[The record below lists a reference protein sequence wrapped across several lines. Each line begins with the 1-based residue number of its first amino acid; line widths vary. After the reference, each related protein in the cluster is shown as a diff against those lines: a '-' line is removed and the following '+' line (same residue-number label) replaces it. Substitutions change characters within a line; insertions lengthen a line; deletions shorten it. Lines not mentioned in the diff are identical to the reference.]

1 MDMFESAARGKY
13 RFPFKGQVTVED
25 LWDLSPKDLDS
36 IFKTLN
42 AQSKKANE
50 ESLLASKSATD
61 VVLDTKIEI
70 VRYIVG
76 VKLAEA
82 EREKVAKENREKKQ
96 RLAELIADKQ
106 DAELREKSVAELQAM
121 MAALD

>member
-76 VKLAEA
+76 VKLTEA
-82 EREKVAKENREKKQ
+82 EREKAAKENREKKQ

>member
-82 EREKVAKENREKKQ
+82 ECEKVAKENREKKQ

>member
-50 ESLLASKSATD
+50 ESLLASKRATD

-76 VKLAEA
+76 VQLAEA
-82 EREKVAKENREKKQ
+82 EG
-96 RLAELIADKQ
+96 
-106 DAELREKSVAELQAM
+106 
-121 MAALD
+121 

>member
-1 MDMFESAARGKY
+1 MFESAARGKY

-36 IFKTLN
+36 IFKALN

-76 VKLAEA
+76 VKLTEA
-82 EREKVAKENREKKQ
+82 EREKAAKENREKKQ

>member
-82 EREKVAKENREKKQ
+82 EREK
-96 RLAELIADKQ
+96 
-106 DAELREKSVAELQAM
+106 
-121 MAALD
+121 

>member
-1 MDMFESAARGKY
+1 MDMFETAVRGKY

-36 IFKTLN
+36 IFKVLN

-50 ESLLASKSATD
+50 ESLLTSKSAID

-82 EREKVAKENREKKQ
+82 ERAKIAQESREKKQ

>member
-1 MDMFESAARGKY
+1 MFESAARGKY

-76 VKLAEA
+76 VKLTEA
-82 EREKVAKENREKKQ
+82 EREKAAKENREKKQ